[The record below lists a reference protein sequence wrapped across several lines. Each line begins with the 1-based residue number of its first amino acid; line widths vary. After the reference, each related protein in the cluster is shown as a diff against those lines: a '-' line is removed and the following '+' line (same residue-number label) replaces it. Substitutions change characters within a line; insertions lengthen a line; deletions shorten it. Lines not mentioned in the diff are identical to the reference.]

1 MIAEAA
7 VRAGVRDI
15 ELSKSVAK
23 ARIPSKCRKR
33 IVDIPRFYSRPIP
46 ARGAFATD
54 LDTPPPRTVPGAPPA
69 PVGLLAHRFTR
80 VRYALFP
87 LLRPSTLHCTRR
99 RGAAG
104 SEGAQQTRRG
114 AADDSGAPSRG
125 PRGRRPGAPR
135 CHHVKGLIRDGA
147 GPACVMRAQRNAI
160 HPASRRAGSARHDP
174 PALDPREPTWRNA
187 SPGDITESTPPGRG
201 RAQDPTRRRSRPRG
215 FHPPGPA
222 ISGAGG
228 RGLPWART
236 PTTAPIIGRPPDD

>member
-54 LDTPPPRTVPGAPPA
+54 LDTPPPRTVSGAPPA

-87 LLRPSTLHCTRR
+87 LLRPLTLHCTRK
-99 RGAAG
+99 RGAAEG
-104 SEGAQQTRRG
+104 EGAQQTRRG
-114 AADDSGAPSRG
+114 AADDLEGYS
-125 PRGRRPGAPR
+125 
-135 CHHVKGLIRDGA
+135 A
-147 GPACVMRAQRNAI
+147 GVWSYFREAI
-160 HPASRRAGSARHDP
+160 
-174 PALDPREPTWRNA
+174 L
-187 SPGDITESTPPGRG
+187 
-201 RAQDPTRRRSRPRG
+201 
-215 FHPPGPA
+215 
-222 ISGAGG
+222 
-228 RGLPWART
+228 
-236 PTTAPIIGRPPDD
+236 

>member
-1 MIAEAA
+1 MRRGRRGANWSDGA
-7 VRAGVRDI
+7 RPGGAGGAS
-15 ELSKSVAK
+15 LSKSVAK

-174 PALDPREPTWRNA
+174 PALDPREPTWRN
-187 SPGDITESTPPGRG
+187 
-201 RAQDPTRRRSRPRG
+201 
-215 FHPPGPA
+215 
-222 ISGAGG
+222 
-228 RGLPWART
+228 
-236 PTTAPIIGRPPDD
+236 TT

>member
-1 MIAEAA
+1 MGRGGARRRGAVRAEAVRGGGGRVGPVLVEMCILLSKGAFRPRDVQLEVPARVQNAHLDARGAGRAGPEAGVIAEAA

-135 CHHVKGLIRDGA
+135 HHRAKGLARE
-147 GPACVMRAQRNAI
+147 PARL
-160 HPASRRAGSARHDP
+160 SRLLPSSEKGP
-174 PALDPREPTWRNA
+174 PALRPA
-187 SPGDITESTPPGRG
+187 PGKRT
-201 RAQDPTRRRSRPRG
+201 
-215 FHPPGPA
+215 
-222 ISGAGG
+222 
-228 RGLPWART
+228 RT
-236 PTTAPIIGRPPDD
+236 PL

>member
-1 MIAEAA
+1 MQDDRQGRSGAGRGTVPTTGPSPRPSRSTSSKPPLNDLPEAGVIAEAA

-80 VRYALFP
+80 VRYALFLLDPP
-87 LLRPSTLHCTRR
+87 LHEKKRCSRR
-99 RGAAG
+99 
-104 SEGAQQTRRG
+104 
-114 AADDSGAPSRG
+114 SGAPSRG

-135 CHHVKGLIRDGA
+135 CHHAKGLIRDGA
-147 GPACVMRAQRNAI
+147 GPACVMRAQRNGI

-187 SPGDITESTPPGRG
+187 T
-201 RAQDPTRRRSRPRG
+201 
-215 FHPPGPA
+215 
-222 ISGAGG
+222 
-228 RGLPWART
+228 
-236 PTTAPIIGRPPDD
+236 